1 MSLKVA
7 AKGLS
12 VKPIL
17 VTSLMIFL
25 ILATLSP
32 VVVPQTDRRVIRETK
47 VMIPMRDG
55 VRLAT
60 NIFRPA
66 EGGRF
71 PVVLLRTPYG
81 RNELQQLAEALANR
95 GYVSVWQDVRGRFDS
110 EGEWLPFFHEG
121 QDGNDTIEWVS
132 SQSWSDGQV
141 IMVGGSYAGMVQWLA
156 AKEHNPH
163 LRGLITSVTPGDF
176 FEDFLHEGGA
186 FALGAAAMW
195 SVFVDGRNINQS
207 EVLKYPWDRV
217 FATLPVSN
225 SLTIGNRD
233 PRFFRDWIAHPT
245 YDAYWQR
252 LSWDKEFEK
261 FDFPVLHIGGW
272 FDIFQKG
279 TIENFR
285 RMTARADSST
295 GAAQQLIIGPWGHQG
310 QDERRVG
317 EVDFGP
323 DSTLDLNLIWSWL
336 DHHFKGDNRN
346 AVNPRVRIFT
356 MGQNKWNE
364 YAEWP
369 IPDARYV
376 NYYFH
381 SDGHANSSR
390 GDGTLTTVKPSPRE
404 PPDRYTYDPRNPVP
418 TRGGGNCCW
427 PEVIPWGP
435 LDQRPIEQRND
446 VLVYSTPALE
456 NDLNVTGPVLIKLW
470 ITSSARDTDF
480 TGKLVDVAPDGV
492 AINLTDGIQR
502 VSYRNSTSRFE
513 PIRPGSLY
521 EITLDL
527 WNTSHVFLRGHR
539 LRVEISSSNF
549 PRYSRN
555 LNTGRQSEAGL
566 EIQKA
571 EQTIFHRQKLPS
583 RIVLPILSKG
593 TDN

>member
-1 MSLKVA
+1 
-7 AKGLS
+7 
-12 VKPIL
+12 
-17 VTSLMIFL
+17 
-25 ILATLSP
+25 
-32 VVVPQTDRRVIRETK
+32 
-47 VMIPMRDG
+47 
-55 VRLAT
+55 
-60 NIFRPA
+60 
-66 EGGRF
+66 
-71 PVVLLRTPYG
+71 
-81 RNELQQLAEALANR
+81 
-95 GYVSVWQDVRGRFDS
+95 
-110 EGEWLPFFHEG
+110 
-121 QDGNDTIEWVS
+121 
-132 SQSWSDGQV
+132 
-141 IMVGGSYAGMVQWLA
+141 
-156 AKEHNPH
+156 
-163 LRGLITSVTPGDF
+163 
-176 FEDFLHEGGA
+176 
-186 FALGAAAMW
+186 
-195 SVFVDGRNINQS
+195 
-207 EVLKYPWDRV
+207 
-217 FATLPVSN
+217 
-225 SLTIGNRD
+225 
-233 PRFFRDWIAHPT
+233 
-245 YDAYWQR
+245 
-252 LSWDKEFEK
+252 
-261 FDFPVLHIGGW
+261 
-272 FDIFQKG
+272 
-279 TIENFR
+279 
-285 RMTARADSST
+285 
-295 GAAQQLIIGPWGHQG
+295 
-310 QDERRVG
+310 
-317 EVDFGP
+317 
-323 DSTLDLNLIWSWL
+323 
-336 DHHFKGDNRN
+336 
-346 AVNPRVRIFT
+346 